1 MNKAKGVNLVLK
13 HREYADVLL
22 GKKVIRHK
30 MKRILSE
37 EHNIGT
43 YLLNKISLSCCDDQ
57 RFILDDGINSLAY
70 GHKNID
76 KY

>member
-22 GKKVIRHK
+22 GKKIIRHK

-43 YLLNKISLSCCDDQ
+43 YLLNKISLS
-57 RFILDDGINSLAY
+57 
-70 GHKNID
+70 
-76 KY
+76 